1 MLQLDEPNLGLSREY
16 LTKGFDDEIV
26 QAYYSFMVDI
36 AVMLGAKKDR
46 AMTELK
52 KSLHF
57 EMKLAEVRYHSF
69 NPFGGTF
76 FC

>member
-36 AVMLGAKKDR
+36 AVMLGAEKDR

-57 EMKLAEVRYHSF
+57 EMKLAEVR
-69 NPFGGTF
+69 
-76 FC
+76 